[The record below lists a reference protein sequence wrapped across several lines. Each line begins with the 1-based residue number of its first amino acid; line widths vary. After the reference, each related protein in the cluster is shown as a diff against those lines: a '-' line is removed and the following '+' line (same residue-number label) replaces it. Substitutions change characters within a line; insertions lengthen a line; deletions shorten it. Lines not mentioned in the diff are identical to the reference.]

1 MSLARCVLST
11 WVLCFLSSPSVQYAR
26 VAGVFSAC
34 CVSLPWVLYYVS
46 SPWVQYS
53 RVGGVVFCGSVSCGG
68 LSSRLCCCLDILS
81 VGIVSIMLGYVFYA
95 SELEEEP
102 SYVSFMAWYNGL
114 RLCRPSCHSDRKP
127 ESLGNASE
135 MEEDPSHVSCI
146 SARCNCLCLCRPSRH
161 CDRKQPH
168 RYCN

>member
-1 MSLARCVLST
+1 MFSLFALGAVCSCRWCVFGLLRIVALGA
-11 WVLCFLSSPSVQYAR
+11 VLRFFAL
-26 VAGVFSAC
+26 
-34 CVSLPWVLYYVS
+34 
-46 SPWVQYS
+46 VQYS

-68 LSSRLCCCLDILS
+68 LSSRFCCCLDILS
-81 VGIVSIMLGYVFYA
+81 VGIVSIMLGYVFHA

-135 MEEDPSHVSCI
+135 MEEDPSHVSCM
-146 SARCNCLCLCRPSRH
+146 SARCNCLCLCRLSRH

>member
-1 MSLARCVLST
+1 MLVSLVCFRLVAYRCPGCFITFLRPGCSILASVESFFV
-11 WVLCFLSSPSVQYAR
+11 VLCL
-26 VAGVFSAC
+26 VAVYLLG
-34 CVSLPWVLYYVS
+34 CVVVS
-46 SPWVQYS
+46 T
-53 RVGGVVFCGSVSCGG
+53 
-68 LSSRLCCCLDILS
+68 LDILS
-81 VGIVSIMLGYVFYA
+81 VGIVSIMLGYVFHA

-102 SYVSFMAWYNGL
+102 SYVSCMAWYNCL
-114 RLCRPSCHSDRKP
+114 RRCRPSCHSDRKP

-135 MEEDPSHVSCI
+135 MEEDPSYLSFM